1 MTTTEDDGIEILSCH
16 IENEDDVIEQTTT
29 VNVSV
34 TNTKL
39 EDDPAT
45 IQRKRVARAVAIVSF
60 VLLLFSVVLI
70 GVSLNMSKNI
80 DDLDANRS
88 FARGKTW
95 PPRKQENPVRESN
108 ELLRKQSTFR
118 QHSYNKPPK
127 TDHNS
132 TTHTSDDIM
141 HID

>member
-34 TNTKL
+34 TNAKL

-80 DDLDANRS
+80 DDLGEYILIFKHVS
-88 FARGKTW
+88 
-95 PPRKQENPVRESN
+95 EIM
-108 ELLRKQSTFR
+108 
-118 QHSYNKPPK
+118 NKPYLLF
-127 TDHNS
+127 
-132 TTHTSDDIM
+132 
-141 HID
+141 